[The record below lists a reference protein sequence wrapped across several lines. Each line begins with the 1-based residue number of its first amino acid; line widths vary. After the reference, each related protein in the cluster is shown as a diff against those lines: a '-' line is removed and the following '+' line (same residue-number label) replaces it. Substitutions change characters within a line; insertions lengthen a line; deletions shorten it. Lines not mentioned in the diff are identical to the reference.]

1 MSDYTPT
8 TEQIRDDYALLAGV
22 VRPRHQQFDRWLAGV
37 KAQAWEKGYAAGDAD
52 AHTENRL
59 NSPNPYRKENK

>member
-8 TEQIRDDYALLAGV
+8 TEEVRDDYALLADAS
-22 VRPRHQQFDRWLAGV
+22 RPRHMQFDRWLVEV
-37 KAQAWEKGYAAGDAD
+37 KAQAWEEGYAAGDSD

-59 NSPNPYRKENK
+59 DSSNPYRGETK